1 MWAGQERL
9 LGSLHLT
16 VYAIYHLIGPNI
28 LLKVQEVLFNFL
40 LGGPTLHLL
49 VRSQEEK
56 YYFLKFYKKQTAKP
70 L

>member
-28 LLKVQEVLFNFL
+28 LLKVQEDLFNFL

-49 VRSQEEK
+49 RSQEEK